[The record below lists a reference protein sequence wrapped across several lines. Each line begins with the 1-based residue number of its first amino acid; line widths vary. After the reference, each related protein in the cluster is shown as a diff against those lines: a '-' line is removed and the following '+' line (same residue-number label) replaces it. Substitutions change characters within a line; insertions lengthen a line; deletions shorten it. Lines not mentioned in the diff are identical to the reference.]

1 MNERYLG
8 DRKDFVKYDL
18 LLHFGRFLGLRGG
31 LTIVPMLTP
40 PRGRKQPEPYDT
52 GARDAALHALLWSIA
67 SNLDLTFRQ
76 ASGRVAAF
84 FAERGLTMCFAPSD
98 VLQAHTRQRYFGE
111 IQLDS
116 DGESLVFLD
125 PDTGLEGSTTKS
137 VTHLRYPELENI
149 CDRMS
154 DETVLVV
161 YQHWQHKDWEDAF
174 SDIATQ
180 LVTRTSIR
188 RAAFAFDREVAL
200 IATARSRDSF
210 QIVCDELEQYARKV
224 GLGLVRWDVEAGVN
238 PTSVVALPAPKRRP
252 CECGCGGYPKKAK
265 SRFLPGHDMKRH
277 L

>member
-18 LLHFGRFLGLRGG
+18 LLHLGRFLGPRGG

-40 PRGRKQPEPYDT
+40 PRERKQPEPYET

-67 SNLDLTFRQ
+67 SNPDLTYRQ
-76 ASGRVAAF
+76 ASEQVAVF
-84 FAERGLTMCFAPSD
+84 FAERGLTMCFAPND
-98 VLQAHTRQRYFGE
+98 ILEAHTRQRYFDE
-111 IQLDS
+111 IQLDR
-116 DGESLVFLD
+116 DGDSLVFLD

-137 VTHLRYPELENI
+137 VTHLRYPELEHT

-154 DETVLVV
+154 DEEVLVV
-161 YQHWQHKDWEDAF
+161 YQHWRHEDLGDTFA
-174 SDIATQ
+174 DIAAQ

-188 RAAFAFDREVAL
+188 QAAFAFDREVAL

-210 QIVCDELEQYARKV
+210 QVVSDELEQYARKV
-224 GLGLVRWDVEAGVN
+224 GLGLSRWDVEAGVN
-238 PTSVVALPAPKRRP
+238 PTSVVALPTPKRRP
-252 CECGCGGYPKKAK
+252 CECGCGGYPKRTR
-265 SRFLPGHDMKRH
+265 SRFLPGRDMKRH